1 MNKCIG
7 CGSILQDTIEN
18 KDGYVLDI
26 NDKLCQR
33 CFRIRYYNEY
43 KNTIR
48 DNNDY
53 LKILDSIN
61 NDDLVVYVT
70 SLLDIRLDYIDS
82 FKNVIVVLTK
92 RDILPKSVKDEK
104 LIKYIKSRY
113 NPLEVIVVSSVK
125 NYNID
130 YLFDILRQYKKKN
143 IYVVGTTN
151 GGKSTLINK
160 LIKNYSIDKEPSITI
175 SPMPST
181 TLNEIEINLNKFTLV
196 DTPGLVD
203 NGNVLNYV
211 KEEMVK
217 KLIPKQEIKTRTYQL
232 KHKESLIVDTLFR
245 LDYLNDF
252 KNSFTFFIS
261 NDIDIK
267 KISSKKNLELKDKHI
282 RKIKVGIREDIC
294 INGLGFIKVID
305 PCEVNIYIDK
315 DIEVYTRKSLI

>member
-7 CGSILQDTIEN
+7 CGSILQDTDKN

-113 NPLEVIVVSSVK
+113 NLLEVIVVSSVK

-130 YLFDILRQYKKKN
+130 YLFDTLRQYKKNN

-160 LIKNYSIDKEPSITI
+160 LIKNYSDNDVVIT
-175 SPMPST
+175 SSMYPST
-181 TLNEIEINLNKFTLV
+181 TLDKIEINILGLNII
-196 DTPGLVD
+196 DTPGLINKGSIVNYID
-203 NGNVLNYV
+203 NNIL
-211 KEEMVK
+211 K
-217 KLIPKQEIKTRTYQL
+217 KITIKKEIKPKTYQL
-232 KHKESLIVDTLFR
+232 NGKGSILIEDLIR
-245 LDYLNDF
+245 LDYDTKGTSMTIYVNNLVNIRFLGKDNNKLLDGKCNKF
-252 KNSFTFFIS
+252 SLDNNKDIVIS
-261 NDIDIK
+261 D
-267 KISSKKNLELKDKHI
+267 L
-282 RKIKVGIREDIC
+282 C
-294 INGLGFIKVID
+294 FIKFTKNVNL
-305 PCEVNIYIDK
+305 NIYSNYD
-315 DIEVYTRKSLI
+315 VLIYERDNLI

>member
-7 CGSILQDTIEN
+7 CGSILQDTDKN

-160 LIKNYSIDKEPSITI
+160 LIKNYSDNDVVIT
-175 SPMPST
+175 SSMYPST
-181 TLNEIEINLNKFTLV
+181 TLDKIEINILGLNII
-196 DTPGLVD
+196 DNPGLINKGSIVNYID
-203 NGNVLNYV
+203 NNLL
-211 KEEMVK
+211 K
-217 KLIPKQEIKTRTYQL
+217 KITIKKEIKPKTYQL
-232 KHKESLIVDTLFR
+232 NGKGSILIEDLIR
-245 LDYLNDF
+245 LDYDTKGTSMTIYVN
-252 KNSFTFFIS
+252 
-261 NDIDIK
+261 
-267 KISSKKNLELKDKHI
+267 NL
-282 RKIKVGIREDIC
+282 
-294 INGLGFIKVID
+294 
-305 PCEVNIYIDK
+305 VNIRFLGK
-315 DIEVYTRKSLI
+315 DC

>member
-7 CGSILQDTIEN
+7 CGSILQDTDKN

-53 LKILDSIN
+53 LKILGSIN

-130 YLFDILRQYKKKN
+130 YLFDTLRQYKKNN

-160 LIKNYSIDKEPSITI
+160 LIKNYSDNDVVIT
-175 SPMPST
+175 SSMYPST
-181 TLNEIEINLNKFTLV
+181 TLDKIEINILGLNII
-196 DTPGLVD
+196 DTPGLINKGSIVNYID
-203 NGNVLNYV
+203 NNLL
-211 KEEMVK
+211 K
-217 KLIPKQEIKTRTYQL
+217 KITIKKEIKPKTYQL
-232 KHKESLIVDTLFR
+232 NGKGSILIEDLIR
-245 LDYLNDF
+245 LDYDTKGTSMTIYVNNLVNIRFLGKDNNKLLDGKCNKF
-252 KNSFTFFIS
+252 SLDNNKDIVIS
-261 NDIDIK
+261 D
-267 KISSKKNLELKDKHI
+267 L
-282 RKIKVGIREDIC
+282 C
-294 INGLGFIKVID
+294 FIKFTKNVNL
-305 PCEVNIYIDK
+305 NIYSNYD
-315 DIEVYTRKSLI
+315 VLIYERDNLI

>member
-7 CGSILQDTIEN
+7 CGSILQNTDKN

-43 KNTIR
+43 KNTVR

-92 RDILPKSVKDEK
+92 RDILPKSVKDDK

-113 NPLEVIVVSSVK
+113 NPLEVIVVSSIK

-130 YLFDILRQYKKKN
+130 YLFDTLKQYKKNN

-160 LIKNYSIDKEPSITI
+160 LIKNYSDNDVVIT
-175 SPMPST
+175 SSMYPST
-181 TLNEIEINLNKFTLV
+181 TLDKIEINILGLNII
-196 DTPGLVD
+196 DTPGLINKGSIVNYID
-203 NGNVLNYV
+203 NNLL
-211 KEEMVK
+211 K
-217 KLIPKQEIKTRTYQL
+217 KITIKKEIKPKTYQL
-232 KHKESLIVDTLFR
+232 DGKGSILIEDLIRLNYDTKGTSMTIYVSNLVNIRFLGKDNNKLLDGKCNKLSLDNNKDIV
-245 LDYLNDF
+245 
-252 KNSFTFFIS
+252 IS
-261 NDIDIK
+261 D
-267 KISSKKNLELKDKHI
+267 L
-282 RKIKVGIREDIC
+282 C
-294 INGLGFIKVID
+294 FIKFTKKV
-305 PCEVNIYIDK
+305 ELNIYSNYD
-315 DIEVYTRKSLI
+315 VLIYERDNLI

>member
-7 CGSILQDTIEN
+7 CGSILQDTDEN

-130 YLFDILRQYKKKN
+130 YLFDTLRQYKMNN

-160 LIKNYSIDKEPSITI
+160 IIKNYSDNDVVIT
-175 SPMPST
+175 SSMYPST
-181 TLNEIEINLNKFTLV
+181 TLDKIEINILGLNII
-196 DTPGLVD
+196 DTPGLINKGSIVNYID
-203 NGNVLNYV
+203 NNLL
-211 KEEMVK
+211 K
-217 KLIPKQEIKTRTYQL
+217 KITIKKEIKPKTYQL
-232 KHKESLIVDTLFR
+232 NGKGSILIEDLIR
-245 LDYLNDF
+245 LDYDTKGTSMTIYVNNLVNIRFLGKYNNKLLEGKCNKFSLDNN
-252 KNSFTFFIS
+252 KDIVIS
-261 NDIDIK
+261 D
-267 KISSKKNLELKDKHI
+267 L
-282 RKIKVGIREDIC
+282 C
-294 INGLGFIKVID
+294 FIKFTKNVNL
-305 PCEVNIYIDK
+305 NIYSNYD
-315 DIEVYTRKSLI
+315 VLIYERDNLI

>member
-7 CGSILQDTIEN
+7 CGSILQDTDEN

-130 YLFDILRQYKKKN
+130 YLFDTLRQYKKNN

-160 LIKNYSIDKEPSITI
+160 LIKNYSDNDVVIT
-175 SPMPST
+175 SSMYPST
-181 TLNEIEINLNKFTLV
+181 TLDKIEINILGLNII
-196 DTPGLVD
+196 DTPGLINKGSIVNYID
-203 NGNVLNYV
+203 NNLL
-211 KEEMVK
+211 K
-217 KLIPKQEIKTRTYQL
+217 KITIKKEIKPKTYQL
-232 KHKESLIVDTLFR
+232 NGKGSILIEDLIR
-245 LDYLNDF
+245 LDYDTKGTSMTIYVNNLVNIRFLGKDNNKLLDGKCNKF
-252 KNSFTFFIS
+252 SLDDNKDIVIS
-261 NDIDIK
+261 D
-267 KISSKKNLELKDKHI
+267 L
-282 RKIKVGIREDIC
+282 C
-294 INGLGFIKVID
+294 FIKFTKNVNL
-305 PCEVNIYIDK
+305 NIYSNYD
-315 DIEVYTRKSLI
+315 VLIYERDNLI

>member
-7 CGSILQDTIEN
+7 CGSILQDTDKN

-130 YLFDILRQYKKKN
+130 YLFDTLRQYKKNN

-160 LIKNYSIDKEPSITI
+160 LIKNYSDNDVVIT
-175 SPMPST
+175 SSMYPST
-181 TLNEIEINLNKFTLV
+181 TLDKIEINILGLNII
-196 DTPGLVD
+196 DTPGLINKGSIVNYID
-203 NGNVLNYV
+203 NNLL
-211 KEEMVK
+211 K
-217 KLIPKQEIKTRTYQL
+217 KITIKKEIKPKTYQL
-232 KHKESLIVDTLFR
+232 NGKGSILIEDLIRLVYDTKGTSMTIYVNNLVNIRFLGKDNNKLLDGKCNKFSLDNNKDIV
-245 LDYLNDF
+245 
-252 KNSFTFFIS
+252 IS
-261 NDIDIK
+261 D
-267 KISSKKNLELKDKHI
+267 L
-282 RKIKVGIREDIC
+282 C
-294 INGLGFIKVID
+294 FIKFTKNVNL
-305 PCEVNIYIDK
+305 NIYSNYD
-315 DIEVYTRKSLI
+315 VLIYERDNLI

>member
-7 CGSILQDTIEN
+7 CGSILQDTDEN

-92 RDILPKSVKDEK
+92 RDILPKSIKDEK

-130 YLFDILRQYKKKN
+130 YLFDTLRQYKKNN

-160 LIKNYSIDKEPSITI
+160 LIKNYSDNDVVIT
-175 SPMPST
+175 SSMYPST
-181 TLNEIEINLNKFTLV
+181 TLDKIEINILGLNII
-196 DTPGLVD
+196 DTPGLINKGSIVNYID
-203 NGNVLNYV
+203 NNLL
-211 KEEMVK
+211 K
-217 KLIPKQEIKTRTYQL
+217 KITIKKEIKPKTYQL
-232 KHKESLIVDTLFR
+232 NGKGSILIEDLIR
-245 LDYLNDF
+245 LDYDTKGTSMTIYVNNLVNIRFLGKDNNKLLDGKCNKF
-252 KNSFTFFIS
+252 SLDNNKDIVIS
-261 NDIDIK
+261 D
-267 KISSKKNLELKDKHI
+267 L
-282 RKIKVGIREDIC
+282 C
-294 INGLGFIKVID
+294 FIKFTKNVNL
-305 PCEVNIYIDK
+305 NIYSNYD
-315 DIEVYTRKSLI
+315 VLIYERDNLI

>member
-7 CGSILQDTIEN
+7 CGSILQNTDKN

-70 SLLDIRLDYIDS
+70 SLLDIKLDYIDS

-113 NPLEVIVVSSVK
+113 NPLEVIVVSSIK

-130 YLFDILRQYKKKN
+130 YLFDTLKQHKKNN

-160 LIKNYSIDKEPSITI
+160 LIKNYSDNDVVIT
-175 SPMPST
+175 SSMYPST
-181 TLNEIEINLNKFTLV
+181 TLDKIEINILGLNII
-196 DTPGLVD
+196 DTPGLINKGSIVNYID
-203 NGNVLNYV
+203 NNLL
-211 KEEMVK
+211 K
-217 KLIPKQEIKTRTYQL
+217 KITIKKEIKPKTYQL
-232 KHKESLIVDTLFR
+232 NGKGSILIEDLIRLNYDTKGTSMTIYVNNLVNIRFLGKDNNKLLECNCNKFSLDNNKDIV
-245 LDYLNDF
+245 
-252 KNSFTFFIS
+252 IS
-261 NDIDIK
+261 D
-267 KISSKKNLELKDKHI
+267 L
-282 RKIKVGIREDIC
+282 C
-294 INGLGFIKVID
+294 FIKFTKKV
-305 PCEVNIYIDK
+305 ELNIYSNYD
-315 DIEVYTRKSLI
+315 VLIYERDNLI

>member
-7 CGSILQDTIEN
+7 CGSILQDTDKN

-160 LIKNYSIDKEPSITI
+160 LIKNYSDNDVVIT
-175 SPMPST
+175 SSMYPST
-181 TLNEIEINLNKFTLV
+181 TLDKIEINILGLNII
-196 DTPGLVD
+196 DTPGLINKGSIFNYID
-203 NGNVLNYV
+203 NNLL
-211 KEEMVK
+211 K
-217 KLIPKQEIKTRTYQL
+217 KITIKKEIKPKTYQL
-232 KHKESLIVDTLFR
+232 NGNGSVLIEDLIR
-245 LDYLNDF
+245 LDYDTKGTSMTIYVNNLVNIRFLGKDNNKLLDGKCNKF
-252 KNSFTFFIS
+252 SLDNNKDIVIS
-261 NDIDIK
+261 D
-267 KISSKKNLELKDKHI
+267 L
-282 RKIKVGIREDIC
+282 C
-294 INGLGFIKVID
+294 FIKFTKNVD
-305 PCEVNIYIDK
+305 LNIYSNYD
-315 DIEVYTRKSLI
+315 VLIYERDNLI

>member
-7 CGSILQDTIEN
+7 CGSILQDTDKN

-33 CFRIRYYNEY
+33 CFSIRYYNEY
-43 KNTIR
+43 KNTI
-48 DNNDY
+48 
-53 LKILDSIN
+53 ICIN

-160 LIKNYSIDKEPSITI
+160 LIKNYSDNDVVIT
-175 SPMPST
+175 SSMYPST
-181 TLNEIEINLNKFTLV
+181 TLDKIEINILGLNII
-196 DTPGLVD
+196 DTPGLINKGSIFNYID
-203 NGNVLNYV
+203 NNLL
-211 KEEMVK
+211 K
-217 KLIPKQEIKTRTYQL
+217 KITIKKEIKPKTYQL
-232 KHKESLIVDTLFR
+232 NGNGSVLIEDLIR
-245 LDYLNDF
+245 LDYDTKGTSMTIYVNNLVNIRFLGKDNNKLLDGKCNKF
-252 KNSFTFFIS
+252 SLDNNKDIVIS
-261 NDIDIK
+261 D
-267 KISSKKNLELKDKHI
+267 L
-282 RKIKVGIREDIC
+282 C
-294 INGLGFIKVID
+294 FIKFTKNVD
-305 PCEVNIYIDK
+305 LNIYSNYD
-315 DIEVYTRKSLI
+315 VLIYESDNLI

>member
-113 NPLEVIVVSSVK
+113 NPLEVIVVSSIK

-130 YLFDILRQYKKKN
+130 YLFDTLRQYKKKN

-160 LIKNYSIDKEPSITI
+160 LIKNYSDNDVVIT
-175 SPMPST
+175 SSMYPST
-181 TLNEIEINLNKFTLV
+181 TLDKIEINILGLNII
-196 DTPGLVD
+196 DTPGLINKGSIVNYID
-203 NGNVLNYV
+203 NNLL
-211 KEEMVK
+211 K
-217 KLIPKQEIKTRTYQL
+217 KITIKKEIKPKTYQL
-232 KHKESLIVDTLFR
+232 TGKGSVLIEDLIR
-245 LDYLNDF
+245 LDYDTKGTSMTIYVNNLVNIRFLGKDNNKLLDGKCNKF
-252 KNSFTFFIS
+252 SLDNNKDIVIS
-261 NDIDIK
+261 D
-267 KISSKKNLELKDKHI
+267 L
-282 RKIKVGIREDIC
+282 C
-294 INGLGFIKVID
+294 FIKFTKNVD
-305 PCEVNIYIDK
+305 LNIYSNYD
-315 DIEVYTRKSLI
+315 VLIYERDNLI